1 LHEGSLK
8 KRPGQLH
15 RLTRAV
21 ADREVPLLHAHGI
34 DMWDY
39 IVLGGLGH
47 GPAPTQAQLAAS
59 VRRDKTR
66 LIRNLD
72 RLETLALLRR
82 EPDPDDLRNR
92 IVTLT
97 ACRHDIRV
105 MESDLLATLTKSD
118 QAAFIRS
125 LVTLAEAT
133 DGHQA

>member
-1 LHEGSLK
+1 
-8 KRPGQLH
+8 
-15 RLTRAV
+15 
-21 ADREVPLLHAHGI
+21 
-34 DMWDY
+34 MWDY
-39 IVLGGLGH
+39 IVLGGLEH

-66 LIRNLD
+66 PIRNLD

-92 IVTLT
+92 IVTLTAAGSSFLT